1 MCAGGL
7 ASVSIVD
14 TDLSKGFTGLARN
27 RGDEER
33 QGLET
38 SYAICFL
45 FCFFWSFFFFAGK
58 NPAEEESSTEKQI
71 ARVLNPVG
79 THQRQFREQKTCL
92 GI

>member
-1 MCAGGL
+1 MRGL

-45 FCFFWSFFFFAGK
+45 FVCFCWREPYRRGEFSQEAD
-58 NPAEEESSTEKQI
+58 ST
-71 ARVLNPVG
+71 
-79 THQRQFREQKTCL
+79 CS
-92 GI
+92 

>member
-1 MCAGGL
+1 MRGL

-38 SYAICFL
+38 GYAICSFL
-45 FCFFWSFFFFAGK
+45 LERA
-58 NPAEEESSTEKQI
+58 
-71 ARVLNPVG
+71 L
-79 THQRQFREQKTCL
+79 QRGVQQRS
-92 GI
+92 G